1 MDFNTISPW
10 KDMKR
15 VVVDKYTGNKIKDF
29 NYGDSE
35 FAGWTATEWENSS
48 YDIMV
53 EIPKFYYKTVDDGT
67 GLKWSVT
74 TKPRAGYIPHPAF
87 TRKSGLIDYAYYAA
101 FEGYVDVN
109 GMLRSI
115 PYVQPTT
122 ERTIAQFRTAA
133 KAGGRSSF
141 FQLQNAYIHHAIV
154 LLFMIEMGDLNSQ
167 TILSQGITN
176 LESGTGNHSQN
187 TGHTLELGNGSGEV
201 SLSALENGATFP
213 AGETVTHP
221 FSYRGIENLW
231 GNVWEFLDGM
241 FKNADGLYFGE
252 ENDLVNPAN
261 MKEFYPR
268 EDVTEYRS
276 GYVDKADKRIP
287 WGIIPSVSFGGSS
300 STYLTDYMWY
310 NVGERIAL
318 SGASWSH
325 GSLAGLFALYL
336 DGSPSFSTRSIGAR
350 LAGFREV

>member
-67 GLKWSVT
+67 GLKWSIT
-74 TKPRAGYIPHPAF
+74 AQPRAGYIPHPAF
-87 TRKSGLIDYAYYAA
+87 TRKTGLINYAYRSA
-101 FEGYVDVN
+101 FEGYIDAN

-122 ERTIAQFRTAA
+122 GRTIAQFRTAA

-167 TILSQGITN
+167 AILSQGITN
-176 LESGTGNHSQN
+176 LDSGSGNHSQN
-187 TGHTLELGNGSGEV
+187 TGHTLELGNGTGEV
-201 SLSALENGATFP
+201 ILAALENGATG
-213 AGETVTHP
+213 ATETYP
-221 FSYRGIENLW
+221 FCYRGIENLW
-231 GNVWEFLDGM
+231 GNVLEFLDGM

-252 ENDLVNPAN
+252 ENDLANPAN

-300 STYLTDYMWY
+300 STYLTDHMWY
-310 NVGERIAL
+310 NVGERVAL
-318 SGASWSH
+318 SGAFWRD
-325 GSLAGLFALYL
+325 GSQAGLLALVL
-336 DGSPSFSTRSIGAR
+336 DASPSFSSRAVGAR